1 MPKPQKE
8 TRDKMYDTFSD
19 FDLASQEM
27 VLACLQELHR
37 QAKRKANKELT
48 ETLYPSGTSESA
60 VAKLPELHWG
70 GPLIGDSHVNHI
82 DGDPRNNDLSNLEIR
97 DMESYAV
104 SEEQARAALQITAA
118 GRPTDTDLDEKPVF
132 KQKDA

>member
-1 MPKPQKE
+1 MPRPQKE

-19 FDLASQEM
+19 FDLASQEI

-37 QAKRKANKELT
+37 QAKRKANKELA

-70 GPLIGDSHVNHI
+70 GPLIGDM
-82 DGDPRNNDLSNLEIR
+82 DPR
-97 DMESYAV
+97 
-104 SEEQARAALQITAA
+104 SEGVCELQPTAA
-118 GRPTDTDLDEKPVF
+118 GLLTDTDIDEKPVF
-132 KQKDA
+132 KQKDV